1 MRLSPSSI
9 EAYQRCPRAY
19 WWAKVKHLRSSH
31 TGIALVMGRAV
42 DQTVRDYLTARHY
55 GAAFDL
61 VETFNLHWQ
70 NETEGEILPSKKW
83 PLEAAYSTARE
94 LAEVFPDAWDDSGL
108 EPLPLPNGKPALQLE
123 LSANV
128 PDSPH
133 VLFGFLDIL
142 AMDED
147 LNLHLIDCKTAA
159 QSSAHALVTHTRRA
173 SFIEQSQQMIAY
185 QALVQ
190 ANRHALGVAG
200 VDRVGFIEF
209 IKLKTT
215 GRTGPYIRPYE
226 PILSHN
232 PSEIDDYWNTVRFI
246 GDAIEARSFPKF
258 SRAAFD
264 TPCRLCDYSGACIE
278 GDEAGLVINPKTRG
292 KRVHH
297 QTEDAHAR
305 AS

>member
-19 WWAKVKHLRSSH
+19 WWAKVKQLRPSH
-31 TGIALVMGRAV
+31 TGIALVIGRAV

-61 VETFNLHWQ
+61 VETFDLHWQ
-70 NETEGEILPSKKW
+70 NETESDIASSKKW

-94 LAEVFPDAWDDSGL
+94 LAEAFPDAWDDSGL
-108 EPLPLPNGKPALQLE
+108 EPLALPNGKPALQLK
-123 LSANV
+123 LTADV
-128 PDSPH
+128 PDSRH
-133 VLFGFLDIL
+133 VLSGYLDIL

-147 LNLHLIDCKTAA
+147 LNLHLVDCKTAA
-159 QSSAHALVTHTRRA
+159 QSSAHALTTNTRRA
-173 SFIEQSQQMIAY
+173 SFIEQSQQMTAY
-185 QALVQ
+185 QALVES
-190 ANRHALGVAG
+190 NCGALGVAG
-200 VDRVGFIEF
+200 VDRIGFIEF

-215 GRTGPYIRPYE
+215 GQKGPYIRPYE
-226 PILSHN
+226 PITPHN
-232 PSEIDDYWNTVRFI
+232 SSEIDDYWKTVRFI

-264 TPCRLCDYSGACIE
+264 TPCRLCDYSGACIDGVE
-278 GDEAGLVINPKTRG
+278 TGLVINPKTRT

-297 QTEDAHAR
+297 QTEDAHA
-305 AS
+305 